1 MIAAFGGL
9 NRNSV
14 SVGLVHNFAK
24 LRLEVNLELAIT
36 EQQYKHPSN

>member
-1 MIAAFGGL
+1 MTATSGGL

-14 SVGLVHNFAK
+14 SLGLVHNFAK

>member
-1 MIAAFGGL
+1 MQIKIGASGGL

-14 SVGLVHNFAK
+14 SLGLVHTFAK

-36 EQQYKHPSN
+36 KQ